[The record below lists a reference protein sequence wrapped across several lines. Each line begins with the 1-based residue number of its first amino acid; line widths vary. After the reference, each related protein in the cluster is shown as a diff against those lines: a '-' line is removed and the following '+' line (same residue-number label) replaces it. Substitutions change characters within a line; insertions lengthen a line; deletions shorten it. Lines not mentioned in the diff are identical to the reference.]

1 MLKSLRGNCCVLGN
15 ILGEKLWKR
24 VCGLCICILY
34 DGCSKICFQQW
45 NCWAKELLPFCEE
58 VGKAGSASE
67 REYGKEKWI
76 DWWHLI
82 LGEPG
87 KLELPYRV
95 WN

>member
-67 REYGKEKWI
+67 RESMEKKNGLTGGTSSWVSQ
-76 DWWHLI
+76 
-82 LGEPG
+82 ES
-87 KLELPYRV
+87 
-95 WN
+95 